1 LRLELSFTSVR
12 SFKWRAAERREK
24 ETNLFMGVV
33 EHVGLLREVLKEVLK
48 LDGQAV
54 VL

>member
-1 LRLELSFTSVR
+1 VAHT
-12 SFKWRAAERREK
+12 AERREK